1 MPISH
6 VFDTHATTTKGKIIH
21 FDVVLDEQDAE
32 KALACAKQW
41 LKSIGEENALVDSR
55 TCLFCH
61 SAEAPA
67 DLRAQIDSQGYAI
80 YKMEGC
86 PK

>member
-6 VFDTHATTTKGKIIH
+6 VFDTYATTPKGRVMH
-21 FDVVLDEQDAE
+21 FDVVLDEQNSV
-32 KALACAKQW
+32 KALSYAKQW
-41 LKSIGEENALVDSR
+41 LESIGEGDAIVDSR

-61 SAEAPA
+61 SAAAPA
-67 DLRAQIDSQGYAI
+67 DLRSQIDLQGYAI
-80 YKMEGC
+80 YKLEGC